1 MSLCIVSFCLLD
13 NVEDLREYIKP
24 FQASVSIFPLLKVE
38 GSSFGLTA
46 EKTSGTSLASLFFC
60 YTDQVTDWHWIIY
73 LSLVLISQCSP
84 IIMIRSIKSLRSL
97 STSSSPSFDF
107 DLSVVGGGIVG
118 LAAAQ
123 EIQGRYPGNGRQAKG
138 VRVTKMDSAL
148 SAFNKRN
155 VVGKR

>member
-1 MSLCIVSFCLLD
+1 
-13 NVEDLREYIKP
+13 
-24 FQASVSIFPLLKVE
+24 
-38 GSSFGLTA
+38 
-46 EKTSGTSLASLFFC
+46 
-60 YTDQVTDWHWIIY
+60 
-73 LSLVLISQCSP
+73 
-84 IIMIRSIKSLRSL
+84 MIRSIKSLRSL

-155 VVGKR
+155 VVGKRWFQESYNILQSVLSLWFSSEFKICVVEKETSVAPHQTCHNSGVIHAGIYYKPGSLMAKLCVEGKLYFICVHIRLRVSY